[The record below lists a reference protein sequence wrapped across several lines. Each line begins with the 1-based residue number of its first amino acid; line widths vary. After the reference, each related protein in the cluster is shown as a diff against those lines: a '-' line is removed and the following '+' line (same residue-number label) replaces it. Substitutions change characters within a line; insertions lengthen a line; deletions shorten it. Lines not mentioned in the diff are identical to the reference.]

1 MGVSEPFIRRPIAT
15 SLLGIALLIGGAL
28 GYFALPV
35 SALPQ
40 VDFPTVQVS
49 TQLPGA
55 SPDVIASLITA
66 PLERQLGQIP
76 SLTAMNSTSSFG
88 VSQISL
94 QFDLNRDIDGATQ
107 DVQAAINA
115 AAGVLPK
122 TLPYPPTYAKVN
134 PADAPVMTLALRSET
149 ISLRAMSD
157 IADTLLAQRLS
168 QISGVGRVSVLGG
181 LKPAVRIQA
190 DLARLAAYGIAM
202 EDLRNAIANANVSG
216 PKGSLDGAQQS
227 YIIAANDQ
235 IAAADAYRPIIITY
249 RNGSPV
255 TIGDVAQ
262 IVDGLE
268 NDRTGGWY
276 QGTPAVIIDIQRQP
290 GANVID
296 VVKQIRAEIPKVQR
310 AIPAGVHLTIVS
322 DRTVTIRASVHDVQF
337 TLVLSVVLVTLVVLL
352 FLRSLRATL
361 IAGVALP
368 LSLITSFGIMYF
380 AGFSLDNLSLM
391 ALTIGTGFVVDDA
404 IVMIENIVRHMENG
418 DNAMTASLK
427 GASEIGF
434 TVISLTVSLI
444 AVFIPLL
451 FMSGLVGRMFREFAL
466 TLTIAVVTSAV
477 VSLTLTPMMCSRLL
491 KHAHEELAVP
501 GLAAISRFID
511 RTVEFYHRTLLWVLE
526 HQRATLVVT
535 FATLVATLVLY
546 VVAPKGFLPLQDTA
560 SITAVTEAGPDV
572 SFGEMQKRQAE
583 AADAIKADPDVTGV
597 VSVIGAGSV
606 NPTTNVGRLVMTLKP
621 RGERRDD
628 VSVVVTRLKQ
638 RVAGIP
644 GMTVYFQPVQD
655 VQISTQSSRSQYQY
669 TLTGTDAALV
679 SEWARK
685 LVDEMRR
692 EPLFRDV
699 SSEAQEGG
707 LRAQLDVDRTRAGQ
721 LGVSL
726 QAITD
731 TLNDAFAQRQ
741 ISTIYGQANQYRVV
755 LEALPMYQRDPSIL
769 SKLYLPGGASSAAV
783 GAPNAQVPLDAVA
796 TLKRTTAPLAIS
808 HQAQFP
814 AISLSFNLA
823 PGAALGD
830 AVEAVK
836 AIESRIE
843 MPNSIVGV
851 YAGDAAEFAK
861 ALAGQP
867 WLLLAAVIT
876 IYIVLGVLYE
886 SYIHPI
892 TILSTLPSAG
902 VGAILALIQCGQDLS
917 VIGLIGIIL
926 LMGIVKK
933 NAIMM
938 IDFALEAERGQG
950 MPPHEA
956 IVQACLLRF
965 RPIMMTTLAALFGAL
980 PLAIESGTG
989 AELRFPLGISIIG
1002 GLLLSQLLTL
1012 YTTPVIYLALDR
1024 INRRL
1029 EQALPPPE
1037 PDAPPTAGA
1046 TEGMQ

>member
-15 SLLGIALLIGGAL
+15 SLLGIALLIGGLL

-134 PADAPVMTLALRSET
+134 PADAPVMTLALRSDT

-202 EDLRNAIANANVSG
+202 EDLRAAIANANVSG

-235 IAAADAYRPIIITY
+235 IAAADAYRPIIIAY

-296 VVKQIRAEIPKVQR
+296 VVKQIRTEIPKVQR

-337 TLVLSVVLVTLVVLL
+337 TLILSVVLVTLVVLL

-418 DNAMTASLK
+418 DSAMQASLK

-491 KHAHEELAVP
+491 KAAHEELAVP
-501 GLAAISRFID
+501 GLAAVSRFID

-526 HQRATLVVT
+526 RQRATLVVT
-535 FATLVATLVLY
+535 FATLAATLVLY

-560 SITAVTEAGPDV
+560 SITAVTEAAPDV

-628 VSVVVTRLKQ
+628 VSAVITRLKDK
-638 RVAGIP
+638 VAGIP

-669 TLTGTDAALV
+669 TLTGTDATLV

-692 EPLFRDV
+692 DPLFRDV

-769 SKLYLPGGASSAAV
+769 SKLYLPGGASSSVV

-836 AIESRIE
+836 TIETRIE

-902 VGAILALIQCGQDLS
+902 VGAILALILCGQDLS

-950 MPPHEA
+950 MPAHEA

-1029 EQALPPPE
+1029 EQALPPPAPE
-1037 PDAPPTAGA
+1037 GPPTAGA

>member
-1 MGVSEPFIRRPIAT
+1 
-15 SLLGIALLIGGAL
+15 
-28 GYFALPV
+28 
-35 SALPQ
+35 
-40 VDFPTVQVS
+40 
-49 TQLPGA
+49 
-55 SPDVIASLITA
+55 
-66 PLERQLGQIP
+66 
-76 SLTAMNSTSSFG
+76 
-88 VSQISL
+88 
-94 QFDLNRDIDGATQ
+94 
-107 DVQAAINA
+107 
-115 AAGVLPK
+115 
-122 TLPYPPTYAKVN
+122 
-134 PADAPVMTLALRSET
+134 
-149 ISLRAMSD
+149 MSD
-157 IADTLLAQRLS
+157 LADTILGQRLS

-181 LKPAVRIQA
+181 LKPAVRVQA

-202 EDLRNAIANANVSG
+202 EDLRTAIAGANVSG
-216 PKGSLDGAQQS
+216 PKGSLDGAQQA
-227 YIIAANDQ
+227 YTIAANDQ
-235 IAAADAYRPIIITY
+235 IAAAEAYKPIIIAY
-249 RNGSPV
+249 RNGAPV
-255 TIGDVAQ
+255 TIGDVAV

-296 VVKQIRAEIPKVQR
+296 VVQQIRAEIPKLQR
-310 AIPAGVHLTIVS
+310 AIPAGVNLTVVS

-418 DNAMTASLK
+418 ESGMQASLR

-466 TLTIAVVTSAV
+466 TLTIAVVTSAI

-491 KHAHEELAVP
+491 KHAGEEVSVP
-501 GLAAISRFID
+501 GLAVVSRFID
-511 RTVEFYHRTLLWVLE
+511 RMVDFYHRTLLWVLQR
-526 HQRATLVVT
+526 QRATLVVT
-535 FATLVATLVLY
+535 FATLAATLILY

-560 SITAVTEAGPDV
+560 SITAVTEAGADV
-572 SFGEMQKRQAE
+572 SFAEMQSRQTQ

-606 NPTTNVGRLVMTLKP
+606 NPTTNVGRLVMTLRP

-628 VSVVVTRLKQ
+628 VSVVVGRLKQ
-638 RVAGIP
+638 RVAQIP
-644 GMTVYFQPVQD
+644 GMTIYFQPVQD

-669 TLTGTDAALV
+669 TLTGTDAPLV
-679 SEWARK
+679 SEWANK
-685 LVDEMRR
+685 LVAEMRR
-692 EPLFRDV
+692 DPLFRDV
-699 SSEAQEGG
+699 SSEAQDGG
-707 LRAQLDVDRTRAGQ
+707 LRAALDINRQRAGQ
-721 LGVSL
+721 LGVNL
-726 QAITD
+726 QAVTD

-769 SKLYLPGGASSAAV
+769 SKLYLPGALD
-783 GAPNAQVPLDAVA
+783 AQVPLSAVA
-796 TLKRTTAPLAIS
+796 TLTRTTAPLAIS

-814 AISLSFNLA
+814 SVSLSFNLA
-823 PGAALGD
+823 PGAALGT
-830 AVEAVK
+830 AVDTVKSIEA
-836 AIESRIE
+836 RIG
-843 MPNSIVGV
+843 MPGSIVGI
-851 YAGDAAEFAK
+851 YAGDAAEFSK
-861 ALAGQP
+861 SLAGQP
-867 WLLLAAVIT
+867 WLILAALVT

-902 VGAILALIQCGQDLS
+902 VGAILALMLFGQDLS

-938 IDFALEAERGQG
+938 IDFALEAERHQG
-950 MPPHEA
+950 MSAQDA

-980 PLAIESGTG
+980 PLAVESGTG

-1024 INRRL
+1024 INRRI
-1029 EQALPPPE
+1029 EKAVPPVGPELPSPPV
-1037 PDAPPTAGA
+1037 AGA